1 MVCAALL
8 LPLSHSLLSFAL
20 AVSHSSIVI
29 LVSFCHPSLSANTV
43 ADFCFHFISDHHSP
57 FDYVLPHSSL
67 IPASCCLLIYMS
79 ISLCCTHLTCS
90 SLTCLLS
97 VLLIVICFRFL
108 LQYIG
113 HESFAALCRNKG
125 WLVGVMTSLCRRGNI
140 Y

>member
-1 MVCAALL
+1 
-8 LPLSHSLLSFAL
+8 
-20 AVSHSSIVI
+20 
-29 LVSFCHPSLSANTV
+29 
-43 ADFCFHFISDHHSP
+43 
-57 FDYVLPHSSL
+57 
-67 IPASCCLLIYMS
+67 MS